1 MANFYI
7 TRGMVK
13 RSAQIGGDSLD
24 AIVDEQIEAASREI
38 DRLTSRR
45 FIPLTAAK
53 SYDWPQ
59 KDPRRA
65 WVLYL
70 EEDLLSVSSLTKDG
84 TDVTA
89 IASTDYFL
97 EPSVLG
103 PPYSRIEIDLGST
116 SFYSAKDTH
125 QRQVVVTGSW
135 GYSNDTVAASQL
147 NGALSTTTA
156 TAMSLDDGSKAD
168 VGDTLLLESEQV
180 FINARTSEDLGVNTH
195 GTTGAMTASMT
206 DKTLTV
212 DGAPTNA
219 VVAGEVLRIG
229 SERLYVEAI
238 NSTTSFEVTRAY
250 DGSALAAHSIGDDV
264 FAFRSYTIQRGV
276 NGTTAA
282 THVDNTA
289 ASRYQAPADIRNLCL
304 ALAVGYYQATRG
316 GWTGIVGGPEGQTET
331 RMSALNRLRKDVQAQ
346 YRRYAIGA
354 V

>member
-7 TRGMVK
+7 ARGMVK
-13 RSAQIGGDSLD
+13 RAAQIGGDSLD

-70 EEDLLSVSSLTKDG
+70 EEDLLSVSALTKDG

-103 PPYSRIEIDLGST
+103 SPYSRIEIDLGST

-125 QRQVVVTGSW
+125 QRQIVVTGSW
-135 GYSNDTVAASQL
+135 GYSNDTVAAS
-147 NGALSTTTA
+147 GLSAILSSTTA
-156 TAMSLDDGSKAD
+156 TAITLKDGSKAD
-168 VGDTLLLESEQV
+168 VGDTLLLETEQMFV
-180 FINARTSEDLGVNTH
+180 SGRTDVDLAVNTH

-206 DKTLTV
+206 DKTVTV
-212 DGAPTNA
+212 DGAPTDAIN
-219 VVAGEVLRIG
+219 VGEVLRIG
-229 SERLYVEAI
+229 SERMYVEAI

-264 FAFRSYTIQRGV
+264 FVFRAYTVTRGA

-282 THVDNTA
+282 THADDTA

-331 RMSALNRLRKDVQAQ
+331 RMSALNRLRKDVQSQ